1 MNMDKISMVVIL
13 LCALQVW
20 KIEGKLKLK
29 FYFIIYQPLQ
39 LLYILTS
46 VHLRCIVEQKFSQFY
61 LYSPK

>member
-1 MNMDKISMVVIL
+1 MKMDKISMVVIL

-20 KIEGKLKLK
+20 KIEGKLK